1 MRSAALAVLVV
12 LVALAARGDGRAGL
26 ASESASGPPQSA
38 SVLAY
43 VWDGRPLL
51 VRVDAV
57 TLRARSRALD
67 LGQPPISRWVR
78 SPEGD
83 RLALGSGNGARLKFV
98 DLRAMRRLS
107 TLDLGPKG
115 FVAGLAWPSPRR
127 VVAAVSGARVE
138 VVVVD
143 PQTRRLLARHRLPGA
158 GAVTQAARSPGGLVL
173 LLSPQNR
180 IGPAT
185 LALATPTGLR
195 TTMLPLEAG
204 IDPPA
209 VSEPG
214 LAVSPDG
221 RRAIIVPGGARV
233 LEVDLRT
240 LAITERE
247 LSEPV
252 SLLGQLHSWL
262 DPAASA
268 KGPLEGPARSAA
280 WVSAHRVVVAGWNYR
295 PTGERTMVSEAAGV
309 RLIDTRNWSVRTL
322 AQGASS
328 TLVAGDTLLA
338 FGGTHGQGL
347 RGIGLQA
354 FGPDGR
360 ERFHLFEDRF
370 VAVVTAVGRY
380 AYVSEQSQAQTR
392 IQVVDITSG
401 RVIRTVRK
409 QTYIDILKLD

>member
-1 MRSAALAVLVV
+1 MRSAALAVLAV
-12 LVALAARGDGRAGL
+12 LAALAVGGAGL
-26 ASESASGPPQSA
+26 ASESASPPPANA

-43 VWDGRPLL
+43 IWDGRPLL

-57 TLRARSRALD
+57 TLQARSRALD
-67 LGQPPISRWVR
+67 LGKPPISRWVR
-78 SPEGD
+78 APGGD
-83 RLALGSGNGARLKFV
+83 RLALGSGDGGRLMFV

-127 VVAAVSGARVE
+127 VVAALSGARVE
-138 VVVVD
+138 IVVVD
-143 PQTRRLLARHRLPGA
+143 PETRRLIARHRLPGA
-158 GAVTQAARSPGGLVL
+158 VARAARAPGGLVL
-173 LLSPQNR
+173 LVSPQNR

-185 LALATPTGLR
+185 LAVATPTGLR
-195 TTMLPLEAG
+195 TTVLPLEAG

-221 RRAIIVPGGARV
+221 RRALIVPGGARV

-240 LAITERE
+240 LAVTERE

-252 SLLGQLHSWL
+252 SLLGQLRAWL
-262 DPAASA
+262 DPAAAA

-280 WVSAHRVVVAGWNYR
+280 WVSADHVVVAGWNYR

-322 AQGASS
+322 AGQASS
-328 TLVAGDTLLA
+328 ALVAGNTLLA
-338 FGGTHGQGL
+338 FGGTQGQGL
-347 RGIGLQA
+347 RGIGLRG
-354 FGPDGR
+354 FGSDGR
-360 ERFHLFEDRF
+360 ERFQLFGDRF

-380 AYVSEQSQAQTR
+380 AYVSEQSQANTR
-392 IQVVDITSG
+392 IQVIDIASG
-401 RVIRTVRK
+401 RVVRTVRK
-409 QTYIDILKLD
+409 QTYMDILRFD